1 MCKNEF
7 SWTNSHLSDNC
18 IIVRERRGWGRRG
31 KGRER
36 RVKGGGAGEWMETL
50 AHGWPRRGQIFHIA
64 IVTDELYD
72 PTDIV

>member
-36 RVKGGGAGEWMETL
+36 RVKGGGARRVDGDIGTWL
-50 AHGWPRRGQIFHIA
+50 ALKGSDFSHSYSH
-64 IVTDELYD
+64 
-72 PTDIV
+72 